1 MTTID
6 SETLRQKLENGED
19 VCVVDIRS
27 EADYEEDH
35 IEGSVNR
42 PIREALLSGDVE
54 AALAELEDLSD
65 DEELVMVCDAGVAS
79 TETARQLQDRGRNAS
94 ALDGGLDTW
103 KNSQG

>member
-1 MTTID
+1 M
-6 SETLRQKLENGED
+6 
-19 VCVVDIRS
+19 
-27 EADYEEDH
+27 
-35 IEGSVNR
+35 NR
-42 PIREALLSGDVE
+42 PIREALLSGDME

-103 KNSQG
+103 KNSACLPRSCKRILARYIVHS